1 MARRKP
7 KFTFCPKN
15 RFRFLTPSLCSV
27 CDSIEKCDS
36 FREYY
41 KKNKRKYTNF
51 VYETIDKFP
60 EKYQL
65 EVTFM
70 ATKQVFVQ
78 IVDKKSGQI
87 EEVVNLKSLE
97 AMDIDKKVAL
107 TKGKELYIVTHKI
120 DPVIK
125 IEMKQKKII
134 EPISYI
140 LPEESLTLEIDDS
153 QETSTPEIKE
163 EAPKKTVKKP
173 SKKAEKKAVEVEEI
187 KEKKTVKK
195 PAEAEE
201 VIEKKKRAPR
211 KKKTD

>member
-7 KFTFCPKN
+7 KFNFCPKN

-27 CDSIEKCDS
+27 CDSIENCSS

-41 KKNKRKYTNF
+41 QKNKKKYNNF
-51 VYETIDKFP
+51 VYETIEKFP

-65 EVTFM
+65 EVIFM

-87 EEVVNLKSLE
+87 EEVINLKTLE

-120 DPVIK
+120 SPVIK
-125 IEMKQKKII
+125 IEMKQKKIML
-134 EPISYI
+134 I
-140 LPEESLTLEIDDS
+140 L
-153 QETSTPEIKE
+153 
-163 EAPKKTVKKP
+163 
-173 SKKAEKKAVEVEEI
+173 VENHLLLAI
-187 KEKKTVKK
+187 QMN
-195 PAEAEE
+195 
-201 VIEKKKRAPR
+201 
-211 KKKTD
+211 

>member
-1 MARRKP
+1 MARRKR

-15 RFRFLTPSLCSV
+15 KFRFLTPSLCSV
-27 CDSIEKCDS
+27 CGSMAKCDA
-36 FREYY
+36 FPEYY
-41 KKNKRKYTNF
+41 KKNKSKYNKF
-51 VYETIDKFP
+51 VYETIAKFP

-65 EVTFM
+65 EVIFM
-70 ATKQVFVQ
+70 ATKTVFVQ

-87 EEVVNLKSLE
+87 EEVVNLKTLE

-140 LPEESLTLEIDDS
+140 SPDQSLSIKID
-153 QETSTPEIKE
+153 ETPEPAPEKKVE
-163 EAPKKTVKKP
+163 EQPTKTVKKS
-173 SKKAEKKAVEVEEI
+173 SKKTEKKPVEVEE
-187 KEKKTVKK
+187 VK
-195 PAEAEE
+195 
-201 VIEKKKRAPR
+201 EKKKRTPR
-211 KKKTD
+211 KKKTDS